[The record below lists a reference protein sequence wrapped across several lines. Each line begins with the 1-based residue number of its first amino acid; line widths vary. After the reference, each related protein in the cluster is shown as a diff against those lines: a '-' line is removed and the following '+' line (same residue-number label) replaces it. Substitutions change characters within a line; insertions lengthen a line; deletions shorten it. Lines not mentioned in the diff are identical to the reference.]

1 MSERTEAQK
10 AADKRYNEKRSGT
23 LATFK
28 VPKELRDRLKS
39 RAESEGITMI
49 ELIEKLLDENH

>member
-28 VPKELRDRLKS
+28 LPMELRDKLKE
-39 RAESEGITMI
+39 RAIAEGITMVQ
-49 ELIEKLLDENH
+49 LIEKLLGEK